1 LVSISDHNFTYQM
14 VEVNSC
20 YNFGFH
26 LHFTIGLSNDVRFAI
41 EVLKMLIG
49 FRLSICRLFLSSL
62 VESLDISNS
71 VLTNKSH
78 KSQKVLI
85 DLDRLAAS
93 FSRSVTTYF
102 SYFSTEDTNYLS
114 CIDLDIDWYQLS
126 TLPCCLLLVYVT

>member
-1 LVSISDHNFTYQM
+1 MVSISDHNFTYQM
-14 VEVNSC
+14 VEANSC
-20 YNFGFH
+20 YNFDFH

-114 CIDLDIDWYQLS
+114 CIDLDA
-126 TLPCCLLLVYVT
+126 LPC